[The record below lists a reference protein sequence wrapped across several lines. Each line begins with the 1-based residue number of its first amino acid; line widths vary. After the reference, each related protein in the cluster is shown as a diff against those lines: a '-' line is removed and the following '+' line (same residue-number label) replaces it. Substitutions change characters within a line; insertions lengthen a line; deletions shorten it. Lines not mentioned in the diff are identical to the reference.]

1 MIGVTQTRQP
11 ATSPPADHA
20 ASRHRSAG
28 AKRKDVYRLRC
39 DTALMITLL
48 GVKNFKSIREARLH
62 CNGVNIIIGANNSG
76 KSNILELL
84 EYYSRSL
91 TVPLEELFGP
101 GPFSFSQILH
111 RGSDIN
117 RDGIEIDVAFHGRS
131 GDTAHSYRIDSI
143 RNLPGRRPK
152 FRLEV
157 TDESMHSSENR
168 IVREHESFLV
178 MREEGVSRDLPPE
191 FVDMYNACR
200 GIRKFQFVPKEIK
213 REREID
219 PLETNIP
226 FLKHNG
232 ENLVNVLFAMR
243 DIKPQI
249 YGEIIDDFKE
259 IYPDVTGLSFTHLG
273 DYRYALEFGR
283 RIGDRNW
290 SFLSPQVSDGFVITL
305 AVLTLIHLHQ
315 TNRIILI
322 EEIENGLNPFTLG
335 IILKKILISSEA
347 DDVQFFIT
355 THSPV
360 LLDCLNTFPEL
371 IFVCEQR
378 DGQSEYIPLPE
389 ILEKFRDDYTPGE
402 SLVELWLEGLIG
414 GL

>member
-1 MIGVTQTRQP
+1 
-11 ATSPPADHA
+11 
-20 ASRHRSAG
+20 
-28 AKRKDVYRLRC
+28 
-39 DTALMITLL
+39 MITQISIR
-48 GVKNFKSIREARLH
+48 NFKSVKEANLR

-76 KSNILELL
+76 KSNILESL

-111 RGSDIN
+111 RGSDVN
-117 RDGIEIDVAFHGRS
+117 KEGIEIDIAFHGKYGGTS
-131 GDTAHSYRIDSI
+131 HSYRMDSL
-143 RNLPGRRPK
+143 RNPPRTHPK

-157 TDESMHSSENR
+157 INESMVSSNNHIERDHKNN
-168 IVREHESFLV
+168 LL
-178 MREEGVSRDLPPE
+178 MREKGIDRDLPQE
-191 FVDMYNACR
+191 FVEMYNACR
-200 GIRKFQFVPKEIK
+200 SIRKFQFVPKEIK
-213 REREID
+213 KEREID
-219 PLETNIP
+219 PLETNVP

-243 DIKPQI
+243 DIKPQT
-249 YGEIIDDFKE
+249 YRDIIDDFKE

-273 DYRYALEFGR
+273 DYRYALEFSR
-283 RIGDRNW
+283 EISNKSW

-305 AVLTLIHLHQ
+305 AILTLIHLHQ

-322 EEIENGLNPFTLG
+322 EEIENGLNPLTLG
-335 IILKKILISSEA
+335 KILKKILVTSEA
-347 DDVQFFIT
+347 CDMQFFIT

-360 LLDCLNTFPEL
+360 LLDCLNKFPEL
-371 IFVCEQR
+371 VFVCEQR

-389 ILEKFRDDYTPGE
+389 ILKKFRDDYTPGE

>member
-1 MIGVTQTRQP
+1 MPIMIIQIGIR
-11 ATSPPADHA
+11 
-20 ASRHRSAG
+20 
-28 AKRKDVYRLRC
+28 
-39 DTALMITLL
+39 
-48 GVKNFKSIREARLH
+48 NFKSIKEANLR

-76 KSNILELL
+76 KSNILESL

-117 RDGIEIDVAFHGRS
+117 KEGIEMDVAFHGMY
-131 GDTAHSYRIDSI
+131 DTSHSYRIDSL
-143 RNLPGRRPK
+143 RNPPRQRPR

-157 TDESMHSSENR
+157 INESINSSKNHIER
-168 IVREHESFLV
+168 DHKDFLL
-178 MREEGVSRDLPPE
+178 MREKGVNRDLPQE
-191 FVDMYNACR
+191 FVEMYNACR
-200 GIRKFQFVPKEIK
+200 SIRKFQFVPKEIK
-213 REREID
+213 KEREID

-249 YGEIIDDFKE
+249 YREIIDDFKE

-273 DYRYALEFGR
+273 DYRYALEFSR
-283 RIGDRNW
+283 EINKDNW

-305 AVLTLIHLHQ
+305 AILTLIHLHQ

-322 EEIENGLNPFTLG
+322 EELENGLNPLTLSK
-335 IILKKILISSEA
+335 ILKKILIASDA
-347 DDVQFFIT
+347 CDMQFFIT

-371 IFVCEQR
+371 VFVCEQR
-378 DGQSEYIPLPE
+378 DGQSEYIPLTE
-389 ILEKFRDDYTPGE
+389 VLKKFRDDYTPGE

>member
-1 MIGVTQTRQP
+1 
-11 ATSPPADHA
+11 
-20 ASRHRSAG
+20 
-28 AKRKDVYRLRC
+28 
-39 DTALMITLL
+39 MITQL
-48 GVKNFKSIREARLH
+48 GVKNFKSVREANLH

-76 KSNILELL
+76 KSNILEAL

-111 RGSDIN
+111 RGSDI
-117 RDGIEIDVAFHGRS
+117 RKEGIEIDVTFHGRFGETS
-131 GDTAHSYRIDSI
+131 HSYHIDSH
-143 RNLPGRRPK
+143 RNPPGRYPRY
-152 FRLEV
+152 RLEV
-157 TDESMHSSENR
+157 TNESMCSSENQ
-168 IVREHESFLV
+168 IIREHENTLL
-178 MREEGVSRDLPPE
+178 MREKGVSRDLPQE

-243 DIKPQI
+243 DSKPQI
-249 YGEIIDDFKE
+249 YREIIDDFKE

-273 DYRYALEFGR
+273 DYRYALEFSR
-283 RIGDRNW
+283 KIGDKNW

-322 EEIENGLNPFTLG
+322 EEIENGLNPLTLG
-335 IILKKILISSEA
+335 KILQKILIYSEA
-347 DDVQFFIT
+347 SDMQFFIT

-360 LLDCLNTFPEL
+360 LLDCLNAFPDL
-371 IFVCEQR
+371 VFVCEQR
-378 DGQSEYIPLPE
+378 NGQSEYIPLPD
-389 ILEKFRDDYTPGE
+389 ILKKFRDDYTPGE